1 MNWLLKEMEEE
12 KCADVLKAFI
22 LMVNNTHHAFEC
34 MDIDNEEFINVICKE
49 TGLPKRTYMRIMGLI
64 TEEYAVDVYN
74 SEGFVRRIKI
84 FKHEATANLV
94 QKNIC
99 ARFEEL
105 DKQGRWF
112 ERRHD
117 SKNFRPAIVH
127 SGFGEKE
134 KNVTKY
140 IDYDFD
146 NGTLTKIE
154 RRNGEYFVVT
164 RLTYNEEGK
173 EITLD

>member
-1 MNWLLKEMEEE
+1 MSWLLEMEEE
-12 KCADVLKAFI
+12 KSADVLKAFI
-22 LMVNNTHHAFEC
+22 LMINNTHPAFES
-34 MDIDNEEFINVICKE
+34 MDIDNENFINAICEE
-49 TGLPKRTYMRIMGLI
+49 TGLPKRTYMRIMNLI

-74 SEGFVRRIKI
+74 SEGFVRRIKV

-112 ERRHD
+112 ECRHD
-117 SKNFRPAIVH
+117 SKNFRPAIAY

-134 KNVTKY
+134 KDITKY
-140 IDYDFD
+140 IDYEFD
-146 NGTLTKIE
+146 DGRLVKIE
-154 RRNGEYFVVT
+154 RNSGEYFVVT
-164 RLTYNEEGK
+164 RLTYNNEGK